1 MLWMFLLPPSG
12 QKKVSYCRFRC
23 NQLNAAASDVLR
35 VLVLSCEMKSTL
47 DTLLQSLCFHGETQ
61 FAYKLTNMPVSSNLT
76 FLCGLIHRRITKST
90 VTPLWSLKIPAPA
103 CQGWSRA
110 PSTSFRFEP
119 ERQQAVD
126 ASARTWRS
134 RLEKQVC
141 VCVYEGLRNREH
153 TATLNCCL
161 NPPAFPQTQKPFSSC
176 LKRWEKS
183 SKKIVR
189 FVQVW
194 LHSPGPQRLG
204 CQWGQ

>member
-1 MLWMFLLPPSG
+1 MNVSASSKWP
-12 QKKVSYCRFRC
+12 KKVSYCRFRC

-47 DTLLQSLCFHGETQ
+47 DTLLQSSCFHGETQ

-90 VTPLWSLKIPAPA
+90 VTPPWSLKIPAPA

-141 VCVYEGLRNREH
+141 VCVCEWGSKKQRAYCNTEL
-153 TATLNCCL
+153 LV
-161 NPPAFPQTQKPFSSC
+161 KPSC
-176 LKRWEKS
+176 LPSDTET
-183 SKKIVR
+183 
-189 FVQVW
+189 
-194 LHSPGPQRLG
+194 L
-204 CQWGQ
+204 